1 MHDCQQ
7 KDLLKEMR
15 ADIKTLLERT
25 AVNGVKVSI
34 MGMISGG
41 IGAAVVIIIKFVGG

>member
-1 MHDCQQ
+1 MHECQQ

-15 ADIKTLLERT
+15 ADIKTLLQRT
-25 AVNGVKVSI
+25 AVNKTKLSL

-41 IGAAVVIIIKFVGG
+41 IGAAVVLIIKLIGE